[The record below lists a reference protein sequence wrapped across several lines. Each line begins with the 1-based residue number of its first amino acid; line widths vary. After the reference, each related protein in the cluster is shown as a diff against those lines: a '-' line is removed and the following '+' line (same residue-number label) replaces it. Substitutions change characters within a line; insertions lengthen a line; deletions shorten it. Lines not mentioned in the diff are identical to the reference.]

1 MTLSPF
7 SNITKHPKCIIS
19 PNHTS
24 STPNSVKRTQKTER
38 APALTQIPDQNTFFY
53 NNHPIRFVSLVGLI
67 VARTDVYR
75 RTLLTLDDSSG
86 ATVEVAVLQK
96 SDQADPKTDL
106 KAEAKKAPADQDQDY
121 GKTNIFTGEL
131 TADQTPWS
139 AFSITAPTLTG
150 FKKTIHITFTDHH
163 EIDISSLQP
172 GTLVRVKGILSTFRN
187 NMQIHLERFERVAD
201 TNVEMRFL
209 DDRLRF
215 LIEVLSV
222 PWVLS
227 DEEIEVLQESAERG
241 DEQAIEEQRRAQ
253 KRARKRLEREDKDA
267 RAIARQYEREEK
279 TREEELNALRQDGE
293 RVMKRFGF

>member
-1 MTLSPF
+1 M
-7 SNITKHPKCIIS
+7 
-19 PNHTS
+19 PNHILH
-24 STPNSVKRTQKTER
+24 PNSVKRTHKTER
-38 APALTQIPDQNTFFY
+38 AILTHIPDQNTFFY

-96 SDQADPKTDL
+96 SDQADPKTDA
-106 KAEAKKAPADQDQDY
+106 KAEVKKAQADQDQDQDQ
-121 GKTNIFTGEL
+121 GKTNIFTGEP

-139 AFSITAPTLTG
+139 AFSITTPTLTG

-163 EIDISSLQP
+163 EIDISTLQP

-222 PWVLS
+222 PWALS
-227 DEEIEVLQESAERG
+227 EHEIEVLQESAERG
-241 DEQAIEEQRRAQ
+241 DEKAIEEQRRAQ

-267 RAIARQYEREEK
+267 RAIARRYEREEK
-279 TREEELNALRQDGE
+279 AREQELSALRQDGE